1 MKIDYRKFGRKK
13 LASIWLTNEEQQK
26 ETAQVKAL
34 TEKLSQEGY
43 ITVIYRSGSKDLET
57 YTKGLLRQNLSTT

>member
-1 MKIDYRKFGRKK
+1 MKIDYRQFGRRKI
-13 LASIWLTNEEQQK
+13 AAIWLTNEEQK
-26 ETAQVKAL
+26 TKAAYVKAL

-57 YTKGLLRQNLSTT
+57 YTKGLLKQNLSTT